1 MDQITP
7 ATSNLDINSYA
18 FDPNEI
24 ATLLS
29 NYYSLLARMHY
40 ISPSS
45 IRQPPHAPPINTALA
60 RSLHCSPAVISLLE
74 ALPYVQGYG
83 GEDDFML
90 GGSFADFRD
99 DGELKQSRDPSYVGG
114 DVWDRETDE
123 EGGKYV
129 ADWVCVLN
137 ASGHRG
143 SLLYLDTRNGEITI
157 DDQGSCGDPYFQ
169 QRGIRARPGVS
180 PHPRN
185 RNRIEHLP
193 GRPAAD
199 VFRDISARIETLEWV
214 PFSDGMR
221 ILFPPRREHD
231 SFNDEAPCEYDE
243 VKMLYETYGWPE
255 NFKGEEFDEA
265 MERYLE
271 FCSVRGEA
279 IEPMMRVWAKKC
291 EVRRAEKWVSSHS
304 GMRSEDG
311 VWNRNP
317 NMAKEDVE
325 NLEKQLVSGTE
336 FLDRVRKEYDEVV
349 KEAGGE
355 QDIDVLMQRAW
366 VVYLKRQLSY
376 FRESY
381 RYYATEEGAKYRKDE
396 EIVKLEDK
404 MRILEERLENVDEE
418 PMSVFEA
425 VGMPVGDD

>member
-271 FCSVRGEA
+271 FC
-279 IEPMMRVWAKKC
+279 K
-291 EVRRAEKWVSSHS
+291 
-304 GMRSEDG
+304 
-311 VWNRNP
+311 
-317 NMAKEDVE
+317 
-325 NLEKQLVSGTE
+325 KQLVSGTE

>member
-7 ATSNLDINSYA
+7 ATSNLDINSYT

-45 IRQPPHAPPINTALA
+45 IHQPPHAPPINTTLA
-60 RSLHCSPAVISLLE
+60 RSLHCSPSVISVLE

-99 DGELKQSRDPSYVGG
+99 DDELKRSRDPNYVGG
-114 DVWDRETDE
+114 DVWDRGVDE

-129 ADWVCVLN
+129 EDWVCVLN

-143 SLLYLDTRNGEITI
+143 SLLYFDTRNGEITI

-169 QRGIRARPGVS
+169 ERGIRTRLGMN
-180 PHPRN
+180 PHPKN
-185 RNRIEHLP
+185 QNRIYHLP
-193 GRPAAD
+193 SRPAVD
-199 VFRDISARIETLEWV
+199 VFADISKMIESLEWV
-214 PFSDGMR
+214 PFGDGMR
-221 ILFPPRREHD
+221 ILFPPRREQEN
-231 SFNDEAPCEYDE
+231 FNEEAPCEYDE

-255 NFKGEEFDEA
+255 NFKGDEFDEA

-271 FCSVRGEA
+271 FCNMRREA
-279 IEPMMRVWAKKC
+279 IEPMMRVWEKC
-291 EVRRAEKWVSSHS
+291 EVKGAEKWVNGHA
-304 GMRSEDG
+304 GRRSEDG
-311 VWNRNP
+311 VWDRNP
-317 NMAKEDVE
+317 DMAKEEVE
-325 NLEKQLVSGTE
+325 NLEKQLVSGRGW
-336 FLDRVRKEYDEVV
+336 LDRVRKEYDEVV

-355 QDIDVLMQRAW
+355 QDMEVLMESAW
-366 VVYLKRQLSY
+366 RVYLKRQLDY
-376 FRESY
+376 LRESY
-381 RYYATEEGAKYRKDE
+381 RYYATEEGAKYRKDD
-396 EIVKLEDK
+396 EIVKLEHK